1 MKKILISLITFSL
14 FASLLY
20 VHASNE
26 TDAAGF
32 LAYKGIIAAQDDEAK
47 YRVWNTITRREMLK
61 ITMNISGQP
70 VATTCWAQHKFD
82 DLDADDWGCKYAD
95 AAIKAGFIAENDNY
109 RPDDNVSL
117 VEALKLIMQA
127 KWIEREENSDWKL
140 GYVNT
145 GYSEGLLENK
155 FTNYDTAALRW
166 WIFIVVQNAI
176 TSSDEDMIDL
186 IDFFFGN

>member
-1 MKKILISLITFSL
+1 MKKTIIISLVVTLLS
-14 FASLLY
+14 SLLY

-32 LAYKGIIAAQDDEAK
+32 LAYKGIIAARDDDSE
-47 YRVWNTITRREMLK
+47 YRVENTITRREMLK
-61 ITMNISGQP
+61 IAMNISWKS
-70 VATTCWAQHKFD
+70 VLDTCGAQHKFV
-82 DLDADDWGCKYAD
+82 DLDENDWGCKYAD
-95 AAIKAGFIAENDNY
+95 AAIKSWFIATNTNY
-109 RPDDNVSL
+109 RPGDNVSK

-127 KWIEREENSDWKL
+127 KWIEREQNVDWKV

-145 GYSEGLLENK
+145 AFNEGLLENK
-155 FTNYDTAALRW
+155 FSNYDTAALRG

-176 TSSDEDMIDL
+176 TSSDEDMLDL

>member
-1 MKKILISLITFSL
+1 MKKIFISSIILALVS
-14 FASLLY
+14 SLLY
-20 VHASNE
+20 TQASNE

-32 LAYKGIIAAQDDEAK
+32 LAYKAIIAARDDESE

-61 ITMNISGQP
+61 ITMNISGKTVP
-70 VATTCWAQHKFD
+70 ETCGTQHNFA
-82 DLDADDWGCKYAD
+82 DLSEDDWGCKYAD
-95 AAIKAGFIAENDNY
+95 AAIRSGFIAKNDNY

-127 KWIEREENSDWKL
+127 KGIEREENSDWKL

-155 FTNYDTAALRW
+155 FRNYDTAALRW

-186 IDFFFGN
+186 IDFFFWN